1 MRPSPSTP
9 LGWLRLQLS
18 ARRSRAGRERGASTS
33 EWVLVA
39 AILLVVAAVLAVVIY
54 NLVVEPAPPVEP
66 PRPPG
71 GL

>member
-1 MRPSPSTP
+1 MRPSPLTP
-9 LGWLRLQLS
+9 LCWLSLQLS
-18 ARRSRAGRERGASTS
+18 ARHSRAGRERGAATS

-39 AILLVVAAVLAVVIY
+39 AILVVVAAVLAVVIY
-54 NLVVEPAPPVEP
+54 NLVVEPGSTVEP